1 MLKSTYGCNDFFYF
15 SSVCLS
21 QERRSLTVTPN
32 DLALVT
38 LFMGLFSILIFMW
51 LFVFVSC
58 FWRELIIINS
68 VFAIF
73 KLRRLAC
80 IRWLRFLSSVLIKLW
95 SSLVVPATKVIF
107 VSSANILGEPTLR
120 QLGRLL
126 M

>member
-1 MLKSTYGCNDFFYF
+1 MLKTNYGCSDFFYF
-15 SSVCLS
+15 SSVYLS

-32 DLALVT
+32 DLGLVT

-80 IRWLRFLSSVLIKLW
+80 ICWLRFLSSVLIKL
-95 SSLVVPATKVIF
+95 
-107 VSSANILGEPTLR
+107 
-120 QLGRLL
+120 
-126 M
+126 